1 MAAVA
6 DRSLINVDKTEYWF
20 TKDACKDEA
29 GALKLLYEQP
39 QIATKTKPGLPGA
52 TPLMIA
58 LENRSSDAVVRKL
71 LDYFPGAAET
81 AHNGSLPLHIAA
93 KLGASGPDAV
103 EHLLKIHP
111 EAARAKEDVGMHDD
125 EFLPVHLAMR
135 HALVQEKVVSL
146 LVARYPLSEMSLVD
160 LIKCGEQSAALG
172 DRKLRTPATE
182 AALLLLEREPALAQE
197 ARELDD
203 ALPLHMAFIYG
214 AADEVVLR
222 LLEAFPEAARR
233 PDKKGNRPVNI
244 ATQQARSQA
253 VMKALLAA

>member
-1 MAAVA
+1 MATAAVA
-6 DRSLINVDKTEYWF
+6 DMSLVKVDKTEHWF
-20 TKDACKDEA
+20 TQEACKDEA

-39 QIATKTKPGLPGA
+39 QIASKTRPGLPGA

-58 LENRSSDAVVRKL
+58 LENRASDAVVRKL
-71 LDYFPGAAET
+71 LDYFPAAAET
-81 AHNGSLPLHIAA
+81 AHNGSLPLHVAA

-103 EHLLKIHP
+103 EHLLKIYP
-111 EAARAKEDVGMHDD
+111 EAARAKEALDD

-135 HALVQEKVVSL
+135 LSLVQEKVVSL
-146 LVARYPLSEMSLVD
+146 LVARYPFSEMSLVD
-160 LIKCGEQSAALG
+160 LIKCGEQPAPLG
-172 DRKLRTPATE
+172 SRRSRTPATE
-182 AALLLLEREPALAQE
+182 AALLLLEREPELAQE

-214 AADEVVLR
+214 AADELALR

-233 PDKKGNRPVNI
+233 PDKKGNRPINI
-244 ATQQARSQA
+244 ATQQARSPR